1 MNEKKKPKH
10 NKPRE
15 MSPAEKSFLAGLS
28 RFNLSVVKIGGHVF
42 ENTEQVFGK
51 DRAA

>member
-1 MNEKKKPKH
+1 MSDKNKQKQI
-10 NKPRE
+10 KPRE
-15 MSPAEKSFLAGLS
+15 MSPAEKEFLAGLS
-28 RFNLSVVKIGGHVF
+28 KFNFSVVKIGGHLF